1 MKLVRFGER
10 DREQPGLL
18 DADGGIRDLSGHI
31 TDLKPSELEP
41 QRLAALA
48 RIDPRTLPLVP
59 PGQRLGVPVCGIGKI
74 ICVGLN
80 YRDHAAETA
89 MTVPTE
95 PLLFMKATTAL
106 NGPTDP
112 IVFPPGSRRGDW
124 EVELGAIIGQRARE
138 VPEAGALDHVAGYC
152 VTNDVSERGLQL
164 EHGGQWV
171 KGKSN
176 DTFAPVGPWLV
187 TPDEIADLQ
196 TLDLWTEVNGHRY
209 QDGNTRDMIFGV
221 AALVSYISRFMTL
234 VPGDLIMTGTP
245 PGVGLGQSPPI
256 HLREGDQVRVGIA
269 GLGEQ
274 LQDVHVRV

>member
-10 DREQPGLL
+10 DRELPGLL

-31 TDLKPSELEP
+31 ADLKPSELQP

-59 PGQRLGVPVCGIGKI
+59 PGQRLGVPVRGIGKI

-124 EVELGAIIGQRARE
+124 EVELGAIIGQPARE
-138 VPEAGALDHVAGYC
+138 VPESGALDYVAGYC
-152 VTNDVSERGLQL
+152 VTNDVSERELQL

-196 TLDLWTEVNGHRY
+196 ALDLWTEVNGHRY

-245 PGVGLGQSPPI
+245 PGVGLGQSPPV
-256 HLREGDQVRVGIA
+256 HLRDGDRVRVGIA